1 MYDSWY
7 NNHKILL
14 VLTFSNRFFFCLFCA
29 FNITGDT
36 KKFVQISLLLNKT
49 KIVEIW
55 TKFFISPMILKA
67 QKKQTTFGKCQD
79 FGYFGII
86 NSKFRFANNYRKLF
100 QGLMTALNSYCYQHV
115 SWADAELQPSSV
127 RGG

>member
-14 VLTFSNRFFFCLFCA
+14 VLAFSKRFFCLFCI

-55 TKFFISPMILKA
+55 TKFFISPIILKA
-67 QKKQTTFGKCQD
+67 QKSQTTFWKCQD
-79 FGYFGII
+79 YGYFGII
-86 NSKFRFANNYRKLF
+86 NSKFRFANKYRKLF
-100 QGLMTALNSYCYQHV
+100 LSLMTTLNSYCYHHV
-115 SWADAELQPSSV
+115 SCDFLYIMFSV
-127 RGG
+127 LSLW